1 MVRHEPPVDNF
12 LGFVY
17 FGCVVILLGRL
28 LARLGKSA
36 TYGYVVTEVT

>member
-1 MVRHEPPVDNF
+1 MVRHEYRVDNF

-17 FGCVVILLGRL
+17 FGCIVILLGRL

-36 TYGYVVTEVT
+36 TQGFVVTEVT